1 MGWTG
6 KTFTD
11 YRCWYIAVF
20 PSALLLVLSFLV
32 LSVIIMVCILYILI
46 LRSAVRA
53 VDKIREFQETSY
65 TNKAFIVDLPTVVI
79 SISECLEKG
88 KQMDLRKF
96 DSDSQTQ
103 RSDSSGRR
111 KVGCCRPNSH
121 PSKIKAVTTVLLVT
135 LCFLGTWAPY
145 YVAVIMYV
153 KCDIMKN
160 GYECIPLEVLTL
172 GPLYLLGVCNSL
184 CDPVIY
190 AWRHSGFKRSIKRI
204 YFKYMLKHEL

>member
-88 KQMDLRKF
+88 KHMELRKF

-111 KVGCCRPNSH
+111 KGGCCRPNTH

-184 CDPVIY
+184 CDPIIY

>member
-6 KTFTD
+6 RTFTD

-20 PSALLLVLSFLV
+20 PSALLLVLSIVV

-46 LRSAVRA
+46 LRSAVKA
-53 VDKIREFQETSY
+53 VDKIREFKEISY
-65 TNKAFIVDLPTVVI
+65 TNKGYVDDLTNSTAII
-79 SISECLEKG
+79 SITDSLETNVEMQKIESET
-88 KQMDLRKF
+88 
-96 DSDSQTQ
+96 QTQ
-103 RSDSSGRR
+103 KSDSSKGRR
-111 KVGCCRPNSH
+111 IGCCRMRPAAH
-121 PSKIKAVTTVLLVT
+121 PSKLKAVTTVLIVT

-160 GYECIPLEVLTL
+160 GYECIPLEILTL

-184 CDPVIY
+184 CDPLIY
-190 AWRHSGFKRSIKRI
+190 AWRHSGFKSTLKRI
-204 YFKYMLKHEL
+204 Y